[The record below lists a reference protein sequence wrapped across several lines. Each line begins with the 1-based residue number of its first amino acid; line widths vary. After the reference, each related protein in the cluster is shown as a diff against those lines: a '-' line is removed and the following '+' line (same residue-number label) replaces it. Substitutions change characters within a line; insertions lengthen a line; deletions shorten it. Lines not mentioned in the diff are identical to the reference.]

1 MKLGRRLLLLTVLIL
16 LGGCTGSIVGDALT
30 GPEKLAQQDH
40 AYCRS
45 LAVQAGIALLRPV

>member
-16 LGGCTGSIVGDALT
+16 LGGCAGSIVGDALT
-30 GPEKLAQQDH
+30 GPEKLAQQDD